1 MMPLAQLRARWRERL
16 SSLQVHL
23 LLLVQ
28 PLLSLPLELQ
38 VQMVQKLPLSA
49 VPPEHQPLVVPLD
62 LQSLAEFWDPQ
73 QLMVVLELHLL
84 EGAATT
90 CCVHSLAYLM
100 LEPHLVAE
108 ASLFLGKTMVQ
119 RARQLRRPEMW
130 IQFSEKKFLNPNFSP
145 AAMSRMRRVLM
156 SPIEVGLLLSI
167 VNRDDEL

>member
-1 MMPLAQLRARWRERL
+1 
-16 SSLQVHL
+16 
-23 LLLVQ
+23 
-28 PLLSLPLELQ
+28 
-38 VQMVQKLPLSA
+38 
-49 VPPEHQPLVVPLD
+49 
-62 LQSLAEFWDPQ
+62 
-73 QLMVVLELHLL
+73 
-84 EGAATT
+84 
-90 CCVHSLAYLM
+90 M

-145 AAMSRMRRVLM
+145 AAMSRMCRVLM